1 MSSESS
7 GPPPPGELR
16 VDLPAGVQ
24 ARLDKDQ
31 LVLKGPHGEVHRSI
45 PLGALRV
52 TTEGPAITF
61 TLLVP
66 SDRKRARALLNTW
79 ERHVGNMAQGVTHG
93 FEARMKVV
101 AAHFPMKVSVKD
113 RSVVIENFLG
123 EKYPRTA
130 SILPGVEAKVDGEFV
145 LLTGADIERVGQSA
159 ANIERTTKIRD
170 YDPRVFQDGIYIVD
184 KARPRAAEGA

>member
-7 GPPPPGELR
+7 GAPAPGEVR

-24 ARLDKDQ
+24 ARLDKDI
-31 LVLKGPHGEVHRSI
+31 LILKGPHGEVHRPV

-52 TTEGPAITF
+52 TPEGHTVTL

-66 SDRKRARALLNTW
+66 SERKKARSLINTW
-79 ERHVGNMAQGVTHG
+79 ERHVANMARGVTLG

-101 AAHFPMKVSVKD
+101 AAHFPMKVAVKD
-113 RSVVIENFLG
+113 HSVVIENFLG

-130 SILPGVEAKVDGEFV
+130 HILPGVEAKVDGEFV
-145 LLTGADIERVGQSA
+145 VLSGSDIERVGQSA

-184 KARPRAAEGA
+184 KPHPKAAEGT